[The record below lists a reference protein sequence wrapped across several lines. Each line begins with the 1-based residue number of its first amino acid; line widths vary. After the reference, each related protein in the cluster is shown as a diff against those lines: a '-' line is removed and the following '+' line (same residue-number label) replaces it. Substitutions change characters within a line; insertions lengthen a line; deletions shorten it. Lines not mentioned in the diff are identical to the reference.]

1 MDKNNI
7 KERIDGIKQDIL
19 VDSRDSK
26 AMSNKLD
33 ELLSLKGQLDIEPT
47 IVHIPLANVI
57 KEYDNGHL
65 RIIRCK
71 DCIIWQNKGGFSFI
85 VRPTMMALYECL
97 DGLLL
102 MKNRYEE
109 LTDDEKQYYDTAY
122 FGLSLII
129 QSPLFAV
136 ADSEFFADLVE
147 FIANGISK
155 VSDKLM
161 NKPLQEE
168 TPIDDAEFEIK
179 REAVESL
186 KDNLEGNADKD
197 T

>member
-1 MDKNNI
+1 MGENEI
-7 KERIDGIKQDIL
+7 KGKIQDIKQVIL
-19 VDSRDSK
+19 ANSQDSEYV
-26 AMSNKLD
+26 SNKID

-57 KEYDNGHL
+57 QEYDNGHL

-85 VRPTMMALYECL
+85 VKPTMIALYEFF

-102 MKNRYEE
+102 MKAKYEG
-109 LTDDEKQYYDTAY
+109 LTDEEKRYYDTAY
-122 FGLSLII
+122 FGLSLIL

-161 NKPLQEE
+161 NRPLQEE
-168 TPIDDAEFEIK
+168 TPIENAEFETK
-179 REAVESL
+179 MEVANELL
-186 KDNLEGNADKD
+186 KEDAGSK
-197 T
+197 